1 MASPSG
7 SASGPAKSISL
18 PQPGCQPP
26 AAGFVAL
33 SSLRSG
39 QVAIVTDA
47 QLAADDGAMLR
58 AMGLVTGATVRVC
71 RTGEPCIV
79 AVMHTG
85 AKASCSCGGSRIG
98 LASNLAKQI
107 LVRVSGSSDG
117 PEC

>member
-1 MASPSG
+1 MATTSG

-26 AAGFVAL
+26 AVGLVAL
-33 SSLRSG
+33 ATLRAG
-39 QVAIVTDA
+39 QVAVVTETH
-47 QLAADDGAMLR
+47 LAAEDAAMLR
-58 AMGLVTGATVRVC
+58 AMGLVSGATVRVC

-107 LVRVSGSSDG
+107 LVQVSGTSDG
-117 PEC
+117 PAC